1 MPFSVWLTSHRRIED
16 VRAGAPDQL
25 TPENLRASLEL
36 LARSRPTQVAQRPDG
51 SLWVFRAG
59 EAPALAPL
67 LLAGVRPNNGPQMGT
82 IQLSVS
88 VASPFF
94 MANVFELLSF
104 AARVNAELGLRAFE
118 GVHGREVTAESLGPL
133 TDSQGAYAREL
144 ARAWQQNRE
153 QLHPNLRMPLEF
165 PAGQE
170 DDAPHL
176 LALVLE
182 HPKLPPLA
190 QLLADPPEGQGVEVR
205 GTQALWFDKATQQPV
220 TWFFAKPQQ
229 SPQQPPQQS
238 LLIWPQWGE
247 APFARTA
254 HTTFDAAVRL
264 RVRAGGRVIWN
275 GGPVTPERTAWLQ
288 RYPELLGVELLQ
300 LIKHNWEP
308 VTLRV

>member
-16 VRAGAPDQL
+16 VRASAPDQL
-25 TPENLRASLEL
+25 TLETLHASLEL

-51 SLWVFRAG
+51 SIWVFRAG

-94 MANVFELLSF
+94 MANLFELLSF

-118 GVHGREVTAESLGPL
+118 GVHGREVTGESLGQL
-133 TDSQGAYAREL
+133 TEPQGAYAREL

-153 QLHPNLRMPLEF
+153 QLHTHLRMPLEF
-165 PAGQE
+165 PAGQQ
-170 DDAPHL
+170 DDGPHL
-176 LALVLE
+176 LSLVLE

-190 QLLADPPEGQGVEVR
+190 QLLAEPPEGQGMEIR
-205 GTQALWFDKATQQPV
+205 GTQAVWFDKATQQPV
-220 TWFFAKPQQ
+220 TWFFVNPQV
-229 SPQQPPQQS
+229 PRE

-264 RVRAGGRVIWN
+264 RARAGGRVLWN
-275 GGPVTPERTAWLQ
+275 GAPVTPERTVWLQ

-300 LIKHNWEP
+300 LVTLDWEP
-308 VTLRV
+308 ATVRV

>member
-25 TPENLRASLEL
+25 TLDNLRASLEL

-51 SLWVFRAG
+51 SIWVFRAG
-59 EAPALAPL
+59 EPPALAPL
-67 LLAGVRPNNGPQMGT
+67 LLAGVRPNNGPQLGT

-94 MANVFELLSF
+94 MANLFELLSF

-118 GVHGREVTAESLGPL
+118 GVHGREVTGESLGQL

-153 QLHPNLRMPLEF
+153 QLHSNLRMPLEF
-165 PAGQE
+165 PAGQQ

-205 GTQALWFDKATQQPV
+205 GTQAVWFDKATQQPV
-220 TWFFAKPQQ
+220 TWFFVNPQV
-229 SPQQPPQQS
+229 PQE
-238 LLIWPQWGE
+238 LLIWPQWAE

-264 RVRAGGRVIWN
+264 RARAGGRVLWN
-275 GGPVTPERTAWLQ
+275 GAPVTPERTVWLQ

-300 LIKHNWEP
+300 LVTLDWEP
-308 VTLRV
+308 ATVRV